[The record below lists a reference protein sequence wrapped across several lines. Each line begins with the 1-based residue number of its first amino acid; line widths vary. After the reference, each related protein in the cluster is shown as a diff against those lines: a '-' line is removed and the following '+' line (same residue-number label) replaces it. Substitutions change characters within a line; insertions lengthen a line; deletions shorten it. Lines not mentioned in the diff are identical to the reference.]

1 MKIAL
6 MTGTS
11 SFVPVISQAVCNA
24 SKAYVRFLGQALHA
38 EMKKKDIHVLTLCPG
53 NMNTKMNV
61 RGTVDEKAG
70 RLPYPDMKKINRISP
85 DRLSSGRN
93 FYNQGW
99 FYKGYRV
106 LSKIIPQALLLK
118 AADGM
123 F

>member
-70 RLPYPDMKKINRISP
+70 RLPYPDMKKINHIRQQTVCSDMDITCRIS
-85 DRLSSGRN
+85 
-93 FYNQGW
+93 
-99 FYKGYRV
+99 
-106 LSKIIPQALLLK
+106 
-118 AADGM
+118 DGE
-123 F
+123 